1 MKTLYIIGALVAVA
15 TLLSVTA
22 LLLRKLPSVTFSE
35 NRRLRQWLLITAAL
49 CLLPV
54 VVSGG
59 AWAWHR
65 WHAENT
71 QDSTP
76 ALRTRIDFFS
86 PETSVTHIA
95 TPFRVSSG
103 YTMVDCNRSMTRQ
116 VTYTAPVGATI
127 DSVMAAWENTDG
139 LAGESANASHDSNI
153 ASASGS
159 IVGRDRTFFGNC
171 PGGGHGELVLSGNF
185 SLDERTKTGRDV
197 LIKSVEERLE
207 AGSIAGVAL
216 PGGNPPDMTV
226 RITFPDDPALG
237 SMSARISLD
246 ESGHYNLVITN
257 ACNCGLDVALNSSG
271 SLLVHRQDAN
281 RKPPLVP

>member
-1 MKTLYIIGALVAVA
+1 MKTLYIVGALIAVA

-22 LLLRKLPSVTFSE
+22 ILLRKLPSVAFSE

-49 CLLPV
+49 SLLPV

-59 AWAWHR
+59 ARAWHR
-65 WHAENT
+65 WHLDNT
-71 QDSTP
+71 QDATP

-86 PETSVTHIA
+86 PETSVAHVV

-103 YTMVDCNRSMTRQ
+103 YTMVDCSRSMARQ
-116 VTYTAPVGATI
+116 VTYAAPVGATI
-127 DSVMAAWENTDG
+127 DSVTAAWENTDG

-153 ASASGS
+153 ASASGF
-159 IVGRDRTFFGNC
+159 IMGRERTFFGNC

-185 SLDERTKTGRDV
+185 SLDQRTKTGRDV

-216 PGGNPPDMTV
+216 PDGNPPDMTI

-237 SMSARISLD
+237 TMSATISRD
-246 ESGHYNLVITN
+246 GPGQYNLAVTN
-257 ACNCGLDVALNSSG
+257 ACNCGLDVALNSNG

-281 RKPPLVP
+281 RKLSTAP